1 MTSESIILLAL
12 KRNQSHL
19 SILNFKRKRMRSY
32 TYAVL
37 LLLICLT
44 PSQILAQ
51 AETQSSV
58 VDQINLGVKYLSE
71 KEHIKSIEELIA
83 AKETAIRNEWY
94 TQAFNATLNIGTNYY
109 LMLDYGE
116 AFQYYL
122 QAYEIAIKHLGP
134 RQEMA
139 VFNNIGVLYI
149 EEKDQLKS
157 EESFLKAYEIAK
169 KLDDKKQIG
178 TYGINLALVL
188 NKMGKLDR
196 AEQYIEEALPLLK
209 DTPNVLLLAKIAKSE
224 NLLLRNQYI
233 KAEKLALDIL
243 PQIENLSLLKEQIT
257 VNDKITILLILTDI
271 YEKQNQFKTAQD
283 YALQARSAQENIE
296 GRIEIY
302 NRLATLYGETN
313 DFKKAMAYKDSVII
327 ATDSLYSIKN
337 SALFK
342 SEKVKFQIQN
352 YQHELL
358 ESKKALKQE
367 KQFFYTLI
375 IGVIL
380 IMGFLIWVYKNN
392 SLKHKQRKRIVEL
405 ELAKEKSDH
414 LLIEEQ
420 HREKEAIELLEKE
433 RLKNELEIKNRELTA
448 KAMYLA
454 SKNELI
460 EEVVQSL
467 SVNTQIS
474 TNTPLKNQVND
485 LKKHLKKDT
494 QWDSFF
500 VHFEELNQGFLD
512 RLRAQ
517 HPKLTSNDIRFLTF
531 LYMNLSYKEIASLL
545 NITPESCRKRKERI
559 SKKMNVPD
567 DLPLHAYLSAI

>member
-1 MTSESIILLAL
+1 
-12 KRNQSHL
+12 
-19 SILNFKRKRMRSY
+19 MRAFY
-32 TYAVL
+32 YL
-37 LLLICLT
+37 FFLLLIGLL
-44 PSQILAQ
+44 PSQLQAQ
-51 AETQSSV
+51 TETQSSV

-71 KEHIKSIEELIA
+71 KEHTKSIEELIA
-83 AKETAIRNEWY
+83 AKEIAIRNEWY

-116 AFQYYL
+116 AFQYYF

-257 VNDKITILLILTDI
+257 VNDKITILLIITEI

-358 ESKKALKQE
+358 ESKKTLKQE

-375 IGVIL
+375 FGVIL

-420 HREKEAIELLEKE
+420 HREKEAVELLEKE

-467 SVNTQIS
+467 SINTQIA